1 MQILRG
7 FESEFENILKS
18 TQFWKIDFIG
28 FYWDVLEPVNQDQSV
43 SRSNRSIGL
52 FDRSNRLS
60 NQIFD

>member
-18 TQFWKIDFIG
+18 TQFWKMDFIG